1 MADVATTVQLMNEQN
16 NILTQRIQ
24 VLDQTLRTQQKDVY
38 DLKTQYNEIW
48 LAYAVQ
54 DGSSVIAPHPGRK
67 HDVEEMLKTNL
78 KLSFKFSQ

>member
-1 MADVATTVQLMNEQN
+1 MADVAELVQLMNEQN

-24 VLDQTLRTQQKDVY
+24 ELDQTLRTQQADVY
-38 DLKTQYNEIW
+38 DLKTQYNQIW

-67 HDVEEMLKTNL
+67 HDVEEMLGRDL
-78 KLSFKFSQ
+78 ELSFQFSQ